1 MCTFARKIFTCNSV
15 CLIAVSVL
23 GVWASEARASI
34 LHFDQMRELG
44 VVVPTVSGN
53 DVPQD
58 YGDRVAGS
66 MQAVPGGLFT
76 YGEAGEGFTPNLV
89 VDYFSNVPFGSGVS
103 LWQDSYGDLINV
115 VFGNQNSNIMSVRLT
130 ADAGFSAVLYGF
142 DLGGWRN
149 ADYTINAVRVL
160 DRGTELFSQSDV
172 LVEGDSTGPRHTTFA
187 FATPLSGND
196 LLIEINYSN
205 LPGNQQDN
213 IGIDNVRFGQFPGPV
228 AVVAEPSSMMLLGI
242 GLSALLALPRR
253 CRVSSPRPTLGQVA
267 GANPKVCHGPES
279 GSDAK

>member
-1 MCTFARKIFTCNSV
+1 MCTLARKVFTRNSV
-15 CLIAVSVL
+15 CLIAASVL

-34 LHFDQMRELG
+34 LLFDQMRELG

-115 VFGNQNSNIMSVRLT
+115 VFGNQNSNMMSVRLT
-130 ADAGFSAVLYGF
+130 ADAGFS
-142 DLGGWRN
+142 
-149 ADYTINAVRVL
+149 
-160 DRGTELFSQSDV
+160 
-172 LVEGDSTGPRHTTFA
+172 
-187 FATPLSGND
+187 
-196 LLIEINYSN
+196 
-205 LPGNQQDN
+205 
-213 IGIDNVRFGQFPGPV
+213 
-228 AVVAEPSSMMLLGI
+228 
-242 GLSALLALPRR
+242 
-253 CRVSSPRPTLGQVA
+253 
-267 GANPKVCHGPES
+267 GA
-279 GSDAK
+279 AIRL